1 MVSDRDACQ
10 RIFTA
15 HKPKVS
21 AYQSVSL
28 INHSPKLPL
37 HITELPT
44 LNHTQFWQANI
55 LEIKCFLKALIFPL
69 ILRYE
74 RNLF

>member
-10 RIFTA
+10 GIFTA

-21 AYQSVSL
+21 AYRSVSL
-28 INHSPKLPL
+28 INNSPKLPL

-55 LEIKCFLKALIFPL
+55 LEIKCFFKSTDFSIN
-69 ILRYE
+69 IKV
-74 RNLF
+74 